1 MRGNL
6 LVAFPC
12 HAVSFAISGIVFP
25 SIYRNYLTLCEG
37 LEGAFAFQNY
47 LLSQL
52 SEHHGLLE
60 VSERQCIAD
69 EVPCIGEIGVIRLV
83 SFSDIIG
90 FVIGQECVS

>member
-1 MRGNL
+1 MRSNL
-6 LVAFPC
+6 FVFFPR
-12 HAVSFAISGIVFP
+12 HAVSLAISGIVFTAFHR
-25 SIYRNYLTLCEG
+25 YYLPFRDG
-37 LEGAFAFQNY
+37 LKRPCAFKDN
-47 LLSQL
+47 LLPQL

-69 EVPCIGEIGVIRLV
+69 EVPCIGEIGVIRPV